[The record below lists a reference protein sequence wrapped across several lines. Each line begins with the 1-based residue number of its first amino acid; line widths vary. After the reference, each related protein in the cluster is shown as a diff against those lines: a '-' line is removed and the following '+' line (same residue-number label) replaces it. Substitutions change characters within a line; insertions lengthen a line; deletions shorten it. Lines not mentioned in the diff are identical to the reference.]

1 MGFWLKRANEPTA
14 EKHRK
19 KVEILI
25 FGAQPPCSR
34 CLLAERN
41 AREAA
46 ADFPEGLISVEKVDA
61 WSEKARK
68 FRITMT
74 PTTVINGEK
83 AAVGKVLDQTELRE
97 MIQRIVAGFD
107 G

>member
-1 MGFWLKRANEPTA
+1 MGFWLERGFKP
-14 EKHRK
+14 KVGKKIK

-46 ADFPEGLISVEKVDA
+46 ADFPDGLISVEKVDA
-61 WSEKARK
+61 WSEMAQK

-74 PTTVINGEK
+74 PTTVIDGEK
-83 AAVGKVLDQTELRE
+83 TAVGKVLDPAELRE
-97 MIQRIVAGFD
+97 IIQKIVAGFHD
-107 G
+107 

>member
-1 MGFWLKRANEPTA
+1 MGFWLKLGIKPKA
-14 EKHRK
+14 EKQRK

-25 FGAQPPCSR
+25 FGTQPPCSR

-46 ADFPEGLISVEKVDA
+46 ADFPEGLVSVEKVDA
-61 WSEKARK
+61 WSERARK

-83 AAVGKVLDQTELRE
+83 MAVGKVLDHTELLE
-97 MIQRIVAGFD
+97 IIQKIGASFD
-107 G
+107 V

>member
-1 MGFWLKRANEPTA
+1 MGFWLNKGLKA
-14 EKHRK
+14 KVDHRVK
-19 KVEILI
+19 KIEILI

-34 CLLAERN
+34 CSLAERN

-74 PTTVINGEK
+74 PTMVINGEK
-83 AAVGKVLDQTELRE
+83 AAVGRVLDHLELKE
-97 MIQRIVAGFD
+97 IIQKIVAGFD
-107 G
+107 D

>member
-1 MGFWLKRANEPTA
+1 MGFWLKMGFKP
-14 EKHRK
+14 KVGKQLK
-19 KVEILI
+19 KVEVLI

-34 CLLAERN
+34 CFLAERN

-46 ADFPEGLISVEKVDA
+46 ADFPEGLITVEKVDA
-61 WSEKARK
+61 WSERAQK

-83 AAVGKVLDQTELRE
+83 AAVGKVLDRTELKE
-97 MIQRIVAGFD
+97 MIQKIVAGFD
-107 G
+107 D

>member
-1 MGFWLKRANEPTA
+1 MGFWLKRANKPTA

-41 AREAA
+41 AREVA
-46 ADFPEGLISVEKVDA
+46 ADSPEGLISVEKVDA

-68 FRITMT
+68 FSITMT
-74 PTTVINGEK
+74 PTTVINRKK
-83 AAVGKVLDQTELRE
+83 AAVGKVLDQTELKE
-97 MIQRIVAGFD
+97 IVQRIVAGFD
-107 G
+107 D